1 MPVFAFLKHDSKC
14 CPSFQPL
21 VAKEHTKYVHCI
33 KVMWHV
39 DSMLKNFKQTICEA
53 YIKLEKKKKKTNS
66 EEAALNRLTNKSTFC
81 QKKTKPIS
89 LPGMIWLHFFF
100 FTIWITREA
109 PDFLFFFFNLNLFD
123 FIFWYIL
130 MDYLVRLN
138 IKCH

>member
-81 QKKTKPIS
+81 QKKNKPIS

-100 FTIWITREA
+100 LLSESPGKPQTSFFSFLTWIYLTS
-109 PDFLFFFFNLNLFD
+109 FFD
-123 FIFWYIL
+123 IS
-130 MDYLVRLN
+130 
-138 IKCH
+138 